1 VIISLNDRSTK
12 RRVQQ
17 NRHPGRTGSLAGP
30 TSRQPGQHNT
40 RNAPDTA
47 YMRRIYYFA
56 EDKIMSNTTAD
67 HTKKKLIIIGGG
79 LSGLAAGVYAQKAGY
94 DSEIYER
101 NAVPGGE
108 CIGWDRK
115 GYHIDGCIHWLT
127 GTSPS
132 DSLNRTWREVGAL
145 SDNVEIYQAES
156 MNVLETDDVT
166 IHLYHDFDR
175 MKKHLLEVAPED
187 TAPLQELFAI
197 TEACFHAEIPENALE
212 LMNPIELVRLIASSG
227 KQQKAIK
234 AFQAVSL
241 AEYVQRFKNPGI
253 RTILTASLPAECS
266 AYLLPYS
273 LATVVTG
280 NGGRPAGG
288 SHAMS
293 LRMADKYRSLGGKLI
308 LGTTVDEIVVE
319 NGRATGIRIPAG
331 KTTGPDARTAKPEAS
346 FIAADRVLSATD
358 VHVTLGKLLHGK
370 YPVEA
375 FNMRDAD
382 PANYTPLTGCQA
394 AFGLDLDISGMEPDL
409 LFAIDPIRF
418 EDHELTFLSFKH
430 YCYEPSFAPA
440 GHSSISIFLDGNYD
454 WWKNLITDEIS
465 SPDALHISSEKY
477 MAEKQRVLT
486 GIMAALCKKYPE
498 WEGHL
503 IPLDFVTPLT
513 YERYCGEYKGQW
525 LSYGITPKRKRLL
538 HNGKIKGLDN
548 FIMSGQWLMPS
559 GGTPVALITGKW
571 AIQRLA
577 KKDKLTWRF

>member
-1 VIISLNDRSTK
+1 
-12 RRVQQ
+12 
-17 NRHPGRTGSLAGP
+17 
-30 TSRQPGQHNT
+30 
-40 RNAPDTA
+40 
-47 YMRRIYYFA
+47 
-56 EDKIMSNTTAD
+56 MSNNTTDQA
-67 HTKKKLIIIGGG
+67 KKKLVIIGGG

-101 NAVPGGE
+101 NTVPGGE

-127 GTSPS
+127 GTSTS
-132 DSLNRTWREVGAL
+132 DPLNMTWRDVGAL
-145 SDNVEIYQAES
+145 SDDVEIYQPE
-156 MNVLETDDVT
+156 NFCVVETGDTT

-175 MKKHLLEVAPED
+175 TKKHLLEIAPED
-187 TAPLQELFAI
+187 TEPLEELFAI
-197 TEACFHAEIPENALE
+197 TQACFHAMIPATAPE
-212 LMNPIELVRLIASSG
+212 LMNPKELFRLITSSG
-227 KQQKAIK
+227 KQQKAMK
-234 AFQAVSL
+234 VLQKFTL
-241 AEYVQRFKNPGI
+241 REYVQRFKNPGI
-253 RTILTASLPAECS
+253 RLILSAVLPEECS
-266 AYLLPYS
+266 AYMLPYT

-288 SHAMS
+288 SRAMS

-319 NGRATGIRIPAG
+319 NGRATGIRIPVRKATTTEAG
-331 KTTGPDARTAKPEAS
+331 TDTDADSGSDKGTDAGTAKSETTC
-346 FIAADRVLSATD
+346 IAADRVLSTTD

-375 FNMRDAD
+375 FDMRDAD
-382 PANYTPLTGCQA
+382 PKIYTPLTGCQA
-394 AFGLDLDISGMEPDL
+394 AFGLDLDLSAMEPDL
-409 LFAIDPIRF
+409 IFGIDPIRF
-418 EDHELTFLSFKH
+418 EDHELTALSFKH
-430 YCYEPSFAPA
+430 YCYEPTFAPS
-440 GHSSISIFLDGNYD
+440 GHSSISIFLEGNYD
-454 WWKNLITDEIS
+454 WWKALLTDETS

-477 MAEKQRVLT
+477 LTEKQRVLDD
-486 GIMAALCKKYPE
+486 ISAALCKKYPE

-513 YERYCGEYKGQW
+513 YERYCGAYKGRW
-525 LSYGITPKRKRLL
+525 MSYGITPRSKRLM

-548 FIMSGQWLMPS
+548 FIMGGQWLMPS

>member
-1 VIISLNDRSTK
+1 
-12 RRVQQ
+12 
-17 NRHPGRTGSLAGP
+17 
-30 TSRQPGQHNT
+30 
-40 RNAPDTA
+40 
-47 YMRRIYYFA
+47 
-56 EDKIMSNTTAD
+56 MSNTTAG
-67 HTKKKLIIIGGG
+67 HAKKKLIIIGGG

-101 NAVPGGE
+101 NTVPGGE

-132 DSLNRTWREVGAL
+132 DPLNKTWRDVGAL
-145 SDNVEIYQAES
+145 SDDVEIYQPE
-156 MNVLETDDVT
+156 NFCVVETADTT
-166 IHLYHDFDR
+166 IHMYHDFDR
-175 MKKHLLEVAPED
+175 MKKHLMEVAPED
-187 TAPLQELFAI
+187 TAPLQELFAM
-197 TEACFHAEIPENALE
+197 TEACFGAVIPGTAPE
-212 LMNPIELVRLIASSG
+212 LMNPKELFHLITSSG
-227 KQQKAIK
+227 KQQKVIK
-234 AFQAVSL
+234 ALSSVSL
-241 AEYVQRFKNPGI
+241 EEYVQRFKNPGI
-253 RTILTASLPAECS
+253 RMILSTVLPAESS
-266 AYLLPYS
+266 AYILPYT

-288 SHAMS
+288 SRAMS
-293 LRMADKYRSLGGKLI
+293 LRMADKYRSLGGRLI

-319 NGRATGIRIPAG
+319 NAKATGIRIPAG
-331 KTTGPDARTAKPEAS
+331 KTTGPDAPTAKADS
-346 FIAADRVLSATD
+346 VFIAADRVLSTTD

-394 AFGLDLDISGMEPDL
+394 AFGLDLDLSGMEPDL
-409 LFAIDPIRF
+409 IFAINPIRF

-430 YCYEPSFAPA
+430 YCYEPSFAPS
-440 GHSSISIFLDGNYD
+440 GHSSISIFLEGNYD
-454 WWKNLITDEIS
+454 WWKALISDETS
-465 SPDALHISSEKY
+465 APDALHISSAKY
-477 MAEKQRVLT
+477 LAEKQRVLDDIT
-486 GIMAALCKKYPE
+486 KALIRKYPE
-498 WEGHL
+498 WQGHL

-513 YERYCGEYKGQW
+513 YERYCGAYKGRW
-525 LSYGITPKRKRLL
+525 MSYGITPKSKRLM

-548 FIMSGQWLMPS
+548 FIMGGQWLMPS